1 VSAAPEPRPGP
12 MNPRVLEA
20 EALAKQ
26 QVRDA
31 GATPGDLALSCDVV
45 VVGSGAGG
53 AVVAATLAEAGQR
66 VIVLE
71 EGGYFPQSEAGA
83 MRPSQQLRHLWR
95 DAGMTFAIGVGDSP
109 VINVMMGKCV
119 GGSSALTGGVCF
131 RTPDHVLQTW
141 QRERGLSD
149 FTPGHLEPYFE
160 AVEKRVHVETVTP
173 DRWSSSTLAFAR
185 GTAKLGHP
193 LKPMRRNTEGCQGYS
208 RCNFTCPVGAK
219 LSVDVSFLPSAFRA
233 GAELYAHCMVDRVTH
248 RDGRATG
255 VVGRVLNGPRH
266 APGGRLEVKARRV
279 VIAAGA
285 YHTPLILQA
294 SGVGRASEQV
304 GRNMTLHPGFR
315 VMARFEERL
324 DGWRGALQG
333 AWSDALEHERITMTA
348 LFLPPG
354 VLAATLPGIGRAH
367 RLNAEL
373 IPYLGVFGGML
384 HDEGGGTVRR
394 GPGREPLVTYR
405 MDPRDKAALPTLM
418 RWMAKAWFAAGAKE
432 VILPVLGMAPVTA
445 DQLDTLDLEHV
456 PGQML
461 ESSSQHPLGTCRM
474 AHSAEA
480 GVLDSDGQAWDLQE
494 LFVADGSI
502 VPTSLGVN
510 PQLTIMAL
518 ALRIA
523 ERLRERP
530 LPE

>member
-1 VSAAPEPRPGP
+1 MSARA
-12 MNPRVLEA
+12 LEA
-20 EALAKQ
+20 EALARR

-31 GATPGDLALSCDVV
+31 GARPGDLSLSADVV

-66 VIVLE
+66 VLVLE
-71 EGGYFPQSEAGA
+71 EGGYYPPTETGA
-83 MRPSQQLRHLWR
+83 MRPSQQMRHLWR
-95 DAGMTFAIGVGDSP
+95 DAGLTFAVGVGDSP
-109 VINVMMGKCV
+109 VINVMMGRCV

-131 RTPDHVLQTW
+131 RTPDHVLRVW
-141 QRERGLSD
+141 ERERGLAD
-149 FTPGHLEPYFE
+149 FTPGHLEPYFA
-160 AVEKRVHVETVTP
+160 AVEQRVHVETVAP
-173 DRWSSSTLAFAR
+173 ERWSNSTRAFAR
-185 GTAKLGHP
+185 GAERLGRP
-193 LKPMRRNTEGCQGYS
+193 LKSIRRNTEGCEGHS
-208 RCNFTCPVGAK
+208 RCNFSCPVGAK
-219 LSVDVSFLPSAFRA
+219 LSVDLSYLPTAFRA
-233 GAELYAHCMVDRVTH
+233 GAELYAHCLVERVTEEQ
-248 RDGRATG
+248 GRATG

-279 VIAAGA
+279 VVAAGS
-285 YHTPLILQA
+285 YHSPLILQA

-304 GRNMTLHPGFR
+304 GRNMTLHPAFR
-315 VMARFEERL
+315 VMARFDERI

-333 AWSDALEHERITMTA
+333 AWSDAFEDQRITMTA
-348 LFLPPG
+348 MFVPPG
-354 VLAATLPGIGRAH
+354 VLAATLPGIGRDH
-367 RLNAEL
+367 RRNAEL

-418 RWMAKAWFAAGAKE
+418 RAMAETWFAAGARE
-432 VILPVLGMAPVTA
+432 VILPVLGMQPVTA
-445 DQLDTLDLEHV
+445 DQLAALDLDHV
-456 PGQML
+456 PGAQL
-461 ESSSQHPLGTCRM
+461 ECSSQHPLGTCRM

-480 GVLDSDGQAWDLQE
+480 GVLDSDGQAWDLKE

-523 ERLRERP
+523 ERMRERP
-530 LPE
+530 LPS